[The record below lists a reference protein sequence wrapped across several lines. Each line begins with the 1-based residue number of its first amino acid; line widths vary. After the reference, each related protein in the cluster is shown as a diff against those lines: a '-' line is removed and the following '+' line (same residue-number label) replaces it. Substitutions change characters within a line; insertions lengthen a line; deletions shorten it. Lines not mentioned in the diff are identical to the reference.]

1 MYVPDCINSMYV
13 YVCVL
18 SLDAYTIW
26 FNILVLL
33 LFSPLQMRGQKVTGE
48 EAVGGAATEG
58 GSTTGTEL
66 AAEGKGEGEGELGR
80 GPWGGTRD
88 SC

>member
-1 MYVPDCINSMYV
+1 
-13 YVCVL
+13 
-18 SLDAYTIW
+18 
-26 FNILVLL
+26 
-33 LFSPLQMRGQKVTGE
+33 MRGQKVTGE